1 MKSELI
7 CSFSLLVKCFE
18 MFLKKKGGLFFRLE
32 QREKREEPRKK
43 KQQGELDEYHLG
55 LVNLLSSFL
64 HPSSFHPPLG
74 HLLWRQLP
82 QVSGKM
88 STCSKWFPFT
98 GARACSLMQMPTPMT
113 TF

>member
-43 KQQGELDEYHLG
+43 KAAG
-55 LVNLLSSFL
+55 
-64 HPSSFHPPLG
+64 
-74 HLLWRQLP
+74 RI
-82 QVSGKM
+82 
-88 STCSKWFPFT
+88 
-98 GARACSLMQMPTPMT
+98 R
-113 TF
+113 